1 MHTFHDLSLVFCWK
15 TPRCTLAR
23 AHRHS
28 GATYPGSLRRKLCSC
43 TYAVFVYLS
52 PAPRFPAPQIVSPL
66 PPLDRL
72 RFFEAASR
80 HRSFVPTAKELG
92 VTAAAD
98 DRIRT
103 LERHLDAELF
113 ERRRRSVHLDR
124 RGRAYRCLET
134 EARFSVPASRRR
146 MTQAIAGARETRDRR
161 KTDTARASKGRC
173 SRMAIPLRHRSAA
186 RGNDR
191 GRERNTAPAPRRG
204 SAGQYVEPGNAG
216 WPPPGEARPAGLS
229 AGP

>member
-1 MHTFHDLSLVFCWK
+1 MSWFVFRWK

-28 GATYPGSLRRKLCSC
+28 GATSPGSLRRRVYSC

-52 PAPRFPAPQIVSPL
+52 PAPRFPAPRIVIPL

-72 RFFEAASR
+72 RFLKAASR
-80 HRSFVPTAKELG
+80 HRSVVPAGKELG
-92 VTAAAD
+92 VTAAAAH
-98 DRIRT
+98 RIHT

-124 RGRAYRCLET
+124 RGRAYRCLVT
-134 EARFSVPASRRR
+134 EARFSLPASRRR

-161 KTDTARASKGRC
+161 KTDTARAPKGRC
-173 SRMAIPLRHRSAA
+173 SPMAIPLRHRSAA

-204 SAGQYVEPGNAG
+204 SAGRYVEPGNAG
-216 WPPPGEARPAGLS
+216 WPPPSEARPAGLS
-229 AGP
+229 ADP